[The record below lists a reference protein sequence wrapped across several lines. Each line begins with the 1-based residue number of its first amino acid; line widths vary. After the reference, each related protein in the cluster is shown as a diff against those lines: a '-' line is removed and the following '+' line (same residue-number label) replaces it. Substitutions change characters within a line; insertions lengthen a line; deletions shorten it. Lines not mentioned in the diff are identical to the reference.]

1 MLMVIYMMVIGQRIW
16 LMEKESM
23 FILEVQG
30 MRDIGEMIYSMV
42 LELKYGQMEQNM
54 KEYIKMGKKVGREP
68 LLLQMAPTTL
78 VILEIMKLQ
87 DMESIFGKMGNFIK
101 VNGKIVK

>member
-1 MLMVIYMMVIGQRIW
+1 MMGIGQRIW

-42 LELKYGQMEQNM
+42 LELKYGQMEQNT